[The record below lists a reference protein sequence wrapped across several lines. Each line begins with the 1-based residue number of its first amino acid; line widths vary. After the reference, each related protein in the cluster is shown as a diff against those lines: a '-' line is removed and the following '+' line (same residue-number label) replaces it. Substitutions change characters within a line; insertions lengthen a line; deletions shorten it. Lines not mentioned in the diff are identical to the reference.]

1 MKTRNQ
7 KLLNYIDKLSRN
19 QLERNFTNVLKE
31 NNFFRDILNTMTESV
46 VAVDIEGNIIYAN
59 ASIYDFTGI
68 TSAEAVGNPVSICLR
83 DEALKSAVTNASH
96 DAHVSLEVNVKY
108 PRILTLTVQ
117 IIPLSEISNEEG
129 QPDYLL
135 LLRDIS
141 YEKNLLNIKER
152 ESRLESV
159 RLLTAGVAHEI
170 GNPLSAI
177 ILHSQIM
184 HRMLNKVDKKQ
195 DTEELGRINH
205 VIHEESLRL
214 KRIISDF
221 LNAAR
226 PLTLTLE
233 KRNLLEIIEET
244 FELMYSELSEKN
256 IAVIKNLENVPETLI
271 DSDQFRGVLIN
282 VIKNAVDAMPNGGT
296 LNANLKNTGNTL
308 EFSFKDDGTGIEK
321 EHLKHVFEP
330 FYTTKA
336 DGSGLGLLLVQRI
349 LNAHEGTV
357 KINSN
362 PGEGTT
368 VILELPIRL
377 NAAKKSLPLL

>member
-7 KLLNYIDKLSRN
+7 KLLNNIDKLSRE
-19 QLERNFTNVLKE
+19 QLERNFTNILRE
-31 NNFFRDILNTMTESV
+31 NNFFRDILNTMTETV
-46 VAVDIEGNIIYAN
+46 IAIDEAGNIIYAN
-59 ASIYDFTGI
+59 ASIYDFTG
-68 TSAEAVGNPVSICLR
+68 TTAAEAVGNHVSKCLR
-83 DEALKSAVTNASH
+83 DEALKSAVSSAAH
-96 DAHVSLEVNVKY
+96 DAYVSIEVTVKY
-108 PRILTLTVQ
+108 PRNLTLTVQ
-117 IIPLSEISNEEG
+117 IIPLSEISNEESNL
-129 QPDYLL
+129 DYLL

-141 YEKNLLNIKER
+141 YEKNLISIKER

-159 RLLTAGVAHEI
+159 KLLTAGVAHEI

-184 HRMLNKVDKKQ
+184 DRKLNKACKEQ

-214 KRIISDF
+214 KRIIHDF
-221 LNAAR
+221 LIAVR
-226 PLTLTLE
+226 PLSLTLE

-244 FELMYSELSEKN
+244 FELMYSELSDKN

-282 VIKNAVDAMPNGGT
+282 VIKNAVAAMPNGGT
-296 LNANLKNTGNTL
+296 LTANLKNTGNFL
-308 EFSFKDDGTGIEK
+308 EISFKDDGTGIEK

-349 LNAHEGTV
+349 LNAHEGLV

-362 PGEGTT
+362 PNEGTT

>member
-7 KLLNYIDKLSRN
+7 KLLNNIDKLSRE
-19 QLERNFTNVLKE
+19 QLERNFTNTLKE

-46 VAVDIEGNIIYAN
+46 IAVDEVGNIIYAN

-68 TSAEAVGNPVSICLR
+68 TSAEAVGNHVSICLR
-83 DEALKSAVTNASH
+83 DEALKSVVTNASY
-96 DAHVSLEVNVKY
+96 DAYVSIEVNVKY
-108 PRILTLTVQ
+108 PRVLTLTVQ
-117 IIPLSEISNEEG
+117 IIPLSEVSNEEG
-129 QPDYLL
+129 HPDFLL

-141 YEKNLLNIKER
+141 YEKNLLSIKER

-184 HRMLNKVDKKQ
+184 HRILNKACKEQ

-221 LNAAR
+221 LNAVR
-226 PLTLTLE
+226 PLSLTLE

-244 FELMYSELSEKN
+244 FELMYSELSDKK
-256 IAVIKNLENVPETLI
+256 IAVIKNLEDVPETLI
-271 DSDQFRGVLIN
+271 DPDQFRGVLIN

-296 LNANLKNTGNTL
+296 LTSSLKNNGNVL
-308 EFSFKDDGTGIEK
+308 EISFKDDGAGIEK

-349 LNAHEGTV
+349 LNAHEGSV

-362 PGEGTT
+362 PGKGTT

>member
-7 KLLNYIDKLSRN
+7 KLLNNIDKLNRD
-19 QLERNFTNVLKE
+19 QLERNFTNILRE
-31 NNFFRDILNTMTESV
+31 NNFFRDILNTMTEIVIAIDINENV
-46 VAVDIEGNIIYAN
+46 VYAN
-59 ASIYDFTGI
+59 SSIYDFTG
-68 TSAEAVGNPVSICLR
+68 TTAAEAVGNHVSKCLR
-83 DEALKSAVTNASH
+83 DETLKSAVSDASH
-96 DAHVSLEVNVKY
+96 DAHISIEVNVKY
-108 PRILTLTVQ
+108 PRNLTLTVQ
-117 IIPLSEISNEEG
+117 IIPLSEISNEESNL
-129 QPDYLL
+129 DYLL

-141 YEKNLLNIKER
+141 YEKNLINIKER

-184 HRMLNKVDKKQ
+184 DRMLNKTCKKQ
-195 DTEELGRINH
+195 DTEKLGRINH

-221 LNAAR
+221 LIAVR
-226 PLTLTLE
+226 PLSLTLE

-244 FELMYSELSEKN
+244 FELMYSELSDKN

-296 LNANLKNTGNTL
+296 LTANLKNKGNFL
-308 EFSFKDDGTGIEK
+308 EFSFKDDGKGIEK

-349 LNAHEGTV
+349 LNAHEGSV

-368 VILELPIRL
+368 VILELPVRL